1 MRIHGTRSKYSID
14 SCRCADCTR
23 ANADYQRDYYRDGG
37 NRTVDATVVREHL
50 LALRADGWTQ
60 AAIVARSGYNL
71 GTVKNICQG
80 RAQRVRTTTAED
92 ILSIPVSSAA
102 A

>member
-1 MRIHGTRSKYSID
+1 MRLHGTRSKYSVD
-14 SCRCADCTR
+14 SCRCTDCTR
-23 ANADYQRDYYRDGG
+23 ANRDYQRSYMREGG
-37 NRTVDATVVREHL
+37 ARTVDAALVRAHL

-80 RAQRVRTTTAED
+80 RVHRVKAETAMD
-92 ILSIPVSSAA
+92 LLSIPVRSAA